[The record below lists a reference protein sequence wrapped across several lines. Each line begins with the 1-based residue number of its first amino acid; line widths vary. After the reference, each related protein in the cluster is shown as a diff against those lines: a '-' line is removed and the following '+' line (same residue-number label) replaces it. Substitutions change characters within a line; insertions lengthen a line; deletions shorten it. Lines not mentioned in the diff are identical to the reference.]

1 MYFDSGTVVDCRQG
15 KRLLWKIQIRDLL
28 SLKKSLKG
36 NSGRYDLANC
46 FIRGGVWLLQILFFF
61 GEGVKGGQRNY
72 FVKKGYMFKTNEGRL
87 IQTGIRS
94 QAPGN
99 IASNEFMFSVTDE
112 KVAEQLNKSAGSNIE
127 VHYKEYI
134 SPLPW
139 RGVTVFVV
147 DSLISTAPGNGVNTQ
162 N

>member
-1 MYFDSGTVVDCRQG
+1 MENTTTGSGVPP
-15 KRLLWKIQIRDLL
+15 
-28 SLKKSLKG
+28 KKSKG
-36 NSGRYDLANC
+36 KFWTILILLVILGLAG
-46 FIRGGVWLLQILFFF
+46 FSYYKYFFVF
-61 GEGVKGGQRNY
+61 GEGVKAGQLNY
-72 FVKKGYMFKTNEGRL
+72 FVKKGYLFKTNEGRL

-112 KVAEQLNKSAGSNIE
+112 KVADQLNKSAGSNIE

>member
-1 MYFDSGTVVDCRQG
+1 MENTNSATPQ
-15 KRLLWKIQIRDLL
+15 
-28 SLKKSLKG
+28 KKSRGKFWTILILLVIVFLAG
-36 NSGRYDLANC
+36 FGYYRY
-46 FIRGGVWLLQILFFF
+46 FFVF
-61 GEGVKGGQRNY
+61 GEGVKAGQLNY

-99 IASNEFMFSVTDE
+99 IASNEFMFSVTDP
-112 KVAEQLNKSAGSNIE
+112 KVAEELNKNAGSNIE

-139 RGVTVFVV
+139 RGVSVFVV
-147 DSLISTAPGNGVNTQ
+147 DSLISAKPGNGINLE